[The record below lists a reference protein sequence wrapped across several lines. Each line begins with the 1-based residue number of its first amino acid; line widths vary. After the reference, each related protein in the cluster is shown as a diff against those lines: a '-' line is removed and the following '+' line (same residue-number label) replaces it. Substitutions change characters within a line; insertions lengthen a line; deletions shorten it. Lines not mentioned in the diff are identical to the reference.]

1 MKLTSVFVRVLLLL
15 ACSSGLAF
23 AQTQTASEKP
33 FEPVSGQAG
42 KDVVWVPTPPVL
54 VEKMLDM
61 AKVSASDFV
70 MDLGSGDGRNIIAA
84 AKRGANAVG
93 VEFNIDM
100 VELSNRI
107 AAQEGVAGKARFVQG
122 DMFEADISQAT
133 VLALFLLPENLDR
146 LIPKFLDLKPGTRI
160 VLNTFGISGW
170 SADFTE
176 RAGEGCGSWCEA
188 LLYIVPAKASG
199 RWRLPNGELVLDQ
212 QFQKVSGT
220 LLVNGTS
227 TYVSDGRLL
236 GEEIQFTAGRTK
248 YTGRVTGDTMQG
260 NVHGDAT
267 GAWSATRVTEVVR

>member
-1 MKLTSVFVRVLLLL
+1 MKLTSAFVRTLLLL
-15 ACSSGLAF
+15 LVCSSGLAF
-23 AQTQTASEKP
+23 AQTQTAPEKP

-42 KDVVWVPTPPVL
+42 KDVVWVPTPPAL

-61 AKVSASDFV
+61 AKVTASDFV

-93 VEFNIDM
+93 VEFNVDM

-146 LIPKFLDLKPGTRI
+146 LTPKFLDLKPGTRI

-170 SADFTE
+170 KADVTE
-176 RAGEGCGSWCEA
+176 RAGDGCGTWCEA
-188 LLYIVPAKASG
+188 LLYIVPAKVAG
-199 RWRLPNGELVLDQ
+199 RWRLAGGELTLDQ
-212 QFQKVSGT
+212 KFQAISGT
-220 LLVNGTS
+220 LTMNGTS
-227 TYVSDGRLL
+227 QPVRDGRLL
-236 GEEIQFTAGRTK
+236 GDQIQFSAGGVK
-248 YTGRVTGDTMQG
+248 YVGTVAGDTMQG

-267 GAWSATRVTEVVR
+267 GTWSANRAN